1 MSDHPALVH
10 FYQGWA
16 NTQQISEDGMP
27 IFIDTVMI
35 QIERPPLLKLNR
47 EATKEDFTEH
57 FEEYDAFKRSQAAKD
72 ASVGDAGYPLV
83 YWPALSA
90 AEVQMFAVRG
100 IVTLEQLAR
109 LAGNRDLPGNLAT
122 QALRAERLMDLQ
134 KNFGKYEAMLT
145 ERDAQLIEVQAQLTD
160 ARATISAQN
169 AMIDTLKM
177 RVA

>member
-16 NTQQISEDGMP
+16 DAHQISEDGMP
-27 IFIDTVMI
+27 VYVDTVMI

-47 EATKEDFTEH
+47 EATREDFIEH
-57 FEEYDAFKRSQAAKD
+57 FEEYDAFKRAQAAKD
-72 ASVGDAGYPLV
+72 AAVSEAGYPLV

-109 LAGNRDLPGNLAT
+109 LAGSRDMPGNLAN
-122 QALRAERLMDLQ
+122 QAFRAERLMDLQ

-145 ERDAQLIEVQAQLTD
+145 ERDEELVEVQAQLAD

-169 AMIDTLKM
+169 AIIDTLKM